1 MIEKIETIY
10 RYIKEKFMA
19 EERRVISNEEFLN
32 HKNLLE
38 SLEVYRIDADDI
50 AFKIPAEDPENIFIL
65 GMEE

>member
-1 MIEKIETIY
+1 
-10 RYIKEKFMA
+10 MA

-65 GMEE
+65 GMEEWTLTKITNIN